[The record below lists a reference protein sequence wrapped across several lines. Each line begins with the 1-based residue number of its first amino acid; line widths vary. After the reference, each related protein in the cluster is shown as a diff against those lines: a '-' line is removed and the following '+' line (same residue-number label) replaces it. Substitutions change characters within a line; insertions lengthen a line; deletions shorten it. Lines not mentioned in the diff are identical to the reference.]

1 MTMIWSCA
9 QSGDYRGRVP
19 MKTLQQYR
27 ASAEIDTLDQHSD
40 VDRPDI
46 APDLLL
52 PELCRQKAE
61 ECLNLS
67 YQITDPKGQVA
78 VLKLA
83 NWWMRL
89 AENWYSRTAKK
100 PRPDGAYPSQ
110 SGTLQQPER
119 R

>member
-1 MTMIWSCA
+1 MELCT
-9 QSGDYRGRVP
+9 QSGDYRGGVP

-27 ASAEIDTLDQHSD
+27 ASSEIDTLDQHSD

-46 APDLLL
+46 APDLPP

-89 AENWYSRTAKK
+89 AKNYSPRTATRHK
-100 PRPDGAYPSQ
+100 ASA
-110 SGTLQQPER
+110 
-119 R
+119 